1 ASCKVACEHSVFVT
15 TFKSSVVDVI
25 HSGMKSL
32 YTPVPSVGISSGS
45 VADFSEIISV
55 IDSKVIIH
63 IYVDCSW
70 IKKCLVDIVVIN
82 RNHFSSHG
90 GLSRRGHQIQ
100 ELINRPP
107 ANLTENRNVRQQK
120 NNKYSFFEHQ
130 LKTKNSIG

>member
-1 ASCKVACEHSVFVT
+1 INIGPRNVVGITERKCHFATRKVTGEEPVFVT

-32 YTPVPSVGISSGS
+32 YTPVPSVGISSSS

-63 IYVDCSW
+63 IYVYGSR
-70 IKKCLVDIVVIN
+70 IKKSLVDIVVIN

-90 GLSRRGHQIQ
+90 
-100 ELINRPP
+100 
-107 ANLTENRNVRQQK
+107 
-120 NNKYSFFEHQ
+120 
-130 LKTKNSIG
+130 